1 METKTTKCIM
11 NPAVARRLL
20 REGNPIIDIKANKSQ
35 KDKTVFIFKL
45 TDKFIEDFRQ
55 VTAKEIS
62 AVKTNAEAGA
72 FDPAFFNRTDG
83 NMSEL

>member
-1 METKTTKCIM
+1 METKTTKCIL
-11 NPAVARRLL
+11 NPAVARKLL

-35 KDKTVFIFKL
+35 KDKTVFIFEL
-45 TDKFIEDFRQ
+45 TDKFIGDFRK

-62 AVKTNAEAGA
+62 AVKTNTDIGA
-72 FDPAFFNRTDG
+72 FDPAFFSNADG